1 MCGIAGFIDLWDTK
15 TPRARED
22 RGCILENMCQV
33 IRYRGPDDSGSM
45 LKDGV
50 ALGMRRL
57 SIIDLAGGHQ
67 PISGED
73 GSATV
78 VFNGEIYN
86 YRELQAQLE
95 AHGHKFQTRSDT
107 EAIVHAYEQYGTASV
122 DHLRGMFAFAIW
134 DERNQKLFI
143 ARDRAGEKPLYYTLT
158 PTGTLV
164 FGSELKSL
172 LEHPGVRRETSAES
186 LDAYFSLGYVPDPLS
201 IFTDIKKLPPGH
213 FLTFSNGRPEVKQYW
228 DFTFETNDKR
238 RREEDYL
245 EELRELLDESVR
257 IRLVSDV
264 PLGAF
269 LSGGVD
275 SSTVVALMARH
286 MGQTVK
292 TFSIGFLEDSY
303 SELKYAR
310 LTAKKF
316 GTDHYEFF
324 VTPEICKV
332 VDELAW
338 HFDEPFADS
347 SAIPTYMVS
356 KLAREHVKVVLS
368 GDGGDELF
376 AGYTRYVTER
386 IRRKYALLPRRFR
399 QGVMEPLSR
408 SLPHAA
414 WGRNFLHNIALEPID
429 RYFDN
434 VSIFT
439 GLTKTALYTGD
450 FHNQLGNNNHAA
462 ARFQEY
468 GDKVGTDAL
477 LDSLLYIDSKTYLP
491 GDILTK
497 VDRMSMAVSLEARVP
512 LLDHKLI
519 DFVTRIP
526 ASMKMSGLE
535 TKHLFKRAVADL
547 VPPEILNRRK
557 QGFGVPIQQWIN
569 LQLRERIRDTLMDSR
584 FRQRGIVSTS
594 YTDVLLDEHERGR
607 RDHSMALWSLLT
619 LELWHQVF
627 VDGDHARIKSERL
640 NPITDRASYTLA
652 QREHIKTW
660 EREEISRSAMDSVRT
675 AKTLLRYSEDD
686 IGRYLNASAD
696 TIYPLEYSHHLLG
709 DVRDKTVLDFGC
721 GAGKS
726 SVLLA
731 RRGAKVIAMDISNP
745 IMEVARQRLLKN
757 DVLSNVTFVNGS
769 AHNIPLADESV
780 DMVFGIAILHHLHL
794 QLVSREILRILK
806 KGGRAIFQ
814 EPVRNSRVIRL
825 LRGLIPYQAEDVSP
839 YERPL
844 TDEELAD
851 FAHGFSQ
858 YRAKAFTLPY
868 TNLVGILPGVN
879 KLMYPLH
886 RIDGMVLRR
895 FPSLDYYATVRVIEM
910 VK

>member
-1 MCGIAGFIDLWDTK
+1 MCGIAGFIDLWDQRS
-15 TPRARED
+15 PRGREERSD
-22 RGCILENMCQV
+22 ILNNMCEV
-33 IRYRGPDDSGSM
+33 IRYRGPDDSGFM

-73 GSATV
+73 GSATI

-86 YRELQAQLE
+86 FQELQRQLE
-95 AHGHKFQTRSDT
+95 SHDHTFKTRSDT
-107 EAIVHAYEQYGTASV
+107 EAIVHAYEQYGTACV

-134 DERNQKLFI
+134 DDKKRSLFI

-158 PTGTLV
+158 KTGTLV

-172 LEHPGVRRETSAES
+172 LEHPAVSRETSSES
-186 LDAYFSLGYVPDPLS
+186 LDSYFSLGYVPDPLS
-201 IFTDIKKLPPGH
+201 IFKDIKKLPPGH
-213 FLTFSNGRPEVKQYW
+213 FLTFSNGQLMVKEYW
-228 DFTFETNDKR
+228 DFIYESNGNR
-238 RREEDYL
+238 RKEEDYL
-245 EELRELLDESVR
+245 DELRSLLDEAVR
-257 IRLVSDV
+257 IRLISDV

-286 MGQTVK
+286 MDQPVK
-292 TFSIGFLEDSY
+292 TFSIGFLEDSFN
-303 SELKYAR
+303 ELRYAR

-316 GTDHYEFF
+316 GTDHHEFF
-324 VTPEICKV
+324 VTPEICNV

-347 SAIPTYMVS
+347 SAIPTYVVS
-356 KLAREHVKVVLS
+356 KLAREHVTVVLS

-376 AGYTRYVTER
+376 AGYTRYATER
-386 IRRKYALLPRRFR
+386 KRRKFGLLPRRIR
-399 QGVMEPLSR
+399 QGLMEPVSR
-408 SLPHAA
+408 SLPHGA
-414 WGRNFLHNIALEPID
+414 WGRNFLHNIALDPID
-429 RYFDN
+429 RYFDT

-439 GLTKTALYTGD
+439 GLNKRALYTPD
-450 FHNQLGNNNHAA
+450 FYSDLGIASSANTS
-462 ARFQEY
+462 FQEFA
-468 GDKVGTDAL
+468 DNVSTNAL
-477 LDSLLYIDSKTYLP
+477 LDALLYIDSKTYLP

-497 VDRMSMAVSLEARVP
+497 VDRMSMAVSLETRVP

-535 TKHLFKRAVADL
+535 TKHLFKRAVSDL
-547 VPPEILNRRK
+547 VPEEILTRPK

-569 LQLRERIRDTLMDSR
+569 QQLRERIRDTLTDSR
-584 FRQRGIVSTS
+584 FRERGIISAS

-607 RDHSMALWSLLT
+607 RDHSMALWSLLM
-619 LELWHQVF
+619 LELWYQAF
-627 VDGDHARIKSERL
+627 VDGGHRQNKFQSGEFVLSSSAQVL
-640 NPITDRASYTLA
+640 ADRN
-652 QREHIKTW
+652 HIQEW
-660 EREEISRSAMDSVRT
+660 EREEISRSAIESAYT
-675 AKTLLRYSEDD
+675 AKAQLRYSDRE
-686 IGRYLNASAD
+686 INRYLQATPD
-696 TIYPLEYSHHLLG
+696 TIYPLEYSHYLLG
-709 DVRDKTVLDFGC
+709 DVSGKTILDFGC

-731 RRGAKVIAMDISNP
+731 RRNAKVIAMDISEP
-745 IMEVARQRLLKN
+745 IMQVARERLVKN
-757 DVLSNVTFVNGS
+757 DIFNSVSFVNAS

-780 DMVFGIAILHHLHL
+780 DLVFGIAILHHLHL
-794 QLVSREILRILK
+794 QLVSREVFRILK

-814 EPVRNSRVIRL
+814 EPVRNSKVIKL

-839 YERPL
+839 FERPL

-851 FAHGFSQ
+851 FGHGFSE
-858 YRAKAFTLPY
+858 YRSKAFTLPY
-868 TNLVGILPGVN
+868 INLIGILPVAN
-879 KLMYPLH
+879 KFINPLQ
-886 RIDGMVLRR
+886 RFDGAVLKK
-895 FPSLDYYATVRVIEM
+895 FPALDYYATVRVIEM